1 MKKKALIMC
10 TCLVMGLTCAGCG
23 KSDADK
29 TEETTT
35 AAATT
40 AIDTSSNI
48 NGVTIDETVLV
59 DENGIKMT
67 AKSLGEYKT
76 EDYWAE
82 YALNVEVQNTTDKTV
97 MVGYNHSSVNSYMVQ
112 IDLSMEVAP
121 GETKNVPAIF
131 NEAEMENCG
140 IETIADMEFDITV
153 SDSATGEMLVETD
166 PLTIRTSASETYV
179 YSYDESGTVAY
190 DKNGIKIVV
199 QEPVVDDFFG
209 PQVKIYV
216 ANTTDDEIT
225 VTTDSAEINGIKKD
239 VFFAVDP
246 FAGKRAVGLLGP
258 YSDEQMSQPI
268 KSFKGSFSIF
278 NSQTGEL
285 IEEKTEPVEVKF
297 E

>member
-97 MVGYNHSSVNSYMVQ
+97 MVSYNHSSVNNYMVQ

-131 NEAEMENCG
+131 NEAEMKNCG
-140 IETIADMEFDITV
+140 IETIADVEFDIVV
-153 SDSATGEMLVETD
+153 SDSENGETLVETD
-166 PLTIRTSASETYV
+166 LLTIRTSASETYS
-179 YSYDESGTVAY
+179 YTYDESGTVAY
-190 DKNGIKIVV
+190 DKDGIKIIVK
-199 QEPVVDDFFG
+199 EPVEDEFFG
-209 PQVKIYV
+209 QQIKIYV
-216 ANTTDDEIT
+216 ANDTDQNIT
-225 VTTDSAEINGIKKD
+225 VTTNEAELNGIKKD

-246 FAGKRAVGLLGP
+246 FAGKRGVGMLGP
-258 YSDEQMSQPI
+258 SVEEKMSVPF
-268 KSFKGSFSIF
+268 KSFKGSFTIY
-278 NSQTGEL
+278 NNETGEL
-285 IEEKTEPVEVKF
+285 ILEKTDPVEVKF